1 MKGLNTGKIDK
12 LVGQYMNMGPMK
24 KKVGA

>member
-1 MKGLNTGKIDK
+1 MMKGLNTGKIDK

-24 KKVGA
+24 KK